1 MKILISG
8 FKPFNQENINPSIL
22 IANKLKETHKD
33 IEVIELNVEYNND
46 SNKLLNKI
54 RQSNPNIIILLGQA
68 GGRSKISLE
77 YFALNM
83 QSAPIKDNKG
93 ELILNRTI
101 NENGNEAYKSTID
114 LKQIVSDINEEQL
127 AISYHAGTF
136 ICNEIYYNALKYIQ
150 DNNLNIPCVFIH
162 IPYIKEQIVGKN
174 NVLYL
179 EFDESYKIIEKVLC
193 EIKKSIVM

>member
-68 GGRSKISLE
+68 GGRSKVCLE

-83 QSAPIKDNKG
+83 QSASIKDNKG
-93 ELILNRTI
+93 ELILNRII

-127 AISYHAGTF
+127 VISYHA
-136 ICNEIYYNALKYIQ
+136 
-150 DNNLNIPCVFIH
+150 
-162 IPYIKEQIVGKN
+162 
-174 NVLYL
+174 
-179 EFDESYKIIEKVLC
+179 
-193 EIKKSIVM
+193 